1 MLGFLLLLIA
11 LGLYFNRSYRYISL
25 FLYISFMLG
34 YGGGF
39 GLWNNEVL
47 GVKTMDLALIY
58 TFAINGFLLV
68 TWQNPFRPFKG
79 HKHFWLISYI
89 VVVVFLMCS
98 AVFSYVHYQFTPY
111 QILQGGRSYLLI
123 LSLPILARAKPWE
136 LQRIMEL
143 CFWITV
149 ITSVLYILQ
158 IIVGHPLMPYS
169 SNGYSYES
177 STGLVRLY
185 NYPALL
191 NFFLITSFICP
202 RFFQGN
208 VNVYRV
214 IFFAA
219 LMCTQGRTGIFS
231 GLLGVV
237 LATVLVGRAS
247 TFMKTVVIIGIMFLP
262 FMDMVSQRFEKGNTG
277 KDVVNVLEGGATE
290 YSGGD
295 GTFTYRWAWIYERY
309 DYLKDRPLGEKMFG
323 LGLISGSQP
332 VVYKMYRFQTGLINE
347 YGEIHQLNTPDTS
360 YGNLLSNLGFVGM
373 FLYLVFCVSLAFFL
387 YRHRKEFP
395 IVAICASRFIV
406 MFIGSMSGS
415 ALSEPRNFAIF
426 FLAVSLLYKR
436 KVSSRLLNRDSK
448 WLFVNNRR

>member
-1 MLGFLLLLIA
+1 MLGYILLLVA
-11 LGLYFNRSYRYISL
+11 LGFYFSKSYRYISF

-34 YGGGF
+34 YNGGF
-39 GLWNNEVL
+39 GLWNNELL

-58 TFAINGFLLV
+58 TFAINGFLLI

-79 HKHFWLISYI
+79 HKHFWLISYM
-89 VVVVFLMCS
+89 VLVAFLLCS
-98 AVFSYVHYQFTPY
+98 AVFSYVHYHFTPY

-123 LSLPILARAKPWE
+123 LSLPILARVKPWE
-136 LQRIMEL
+136 LQRIIEL

-149 ITSVLYILQ
+149 VTSVLYILQ
-158 IIVGHPLMPYS
+158 IIAGRPLMPY
-169 SNGYSYES
+169 NGEYSIDS

-185 NYPALL
+185 NSPAMLT
-191 NFFLITSFICP
+191 FFLIASFICP
-202 RFFQGN
+202 RIFPGN
-208 VNVYRV
+208 VNVFRV

-219 LMCTQGRTGIFS
+219 LMCTQGRTYILTSLF
-231 GLLGVV
+231 GVV
-237 LATVLVGRAS
+237 LATVLAGRA
-247 TFMKTVVIIGIMFLP
+247 TNFVKAVAILGILFLP
-262 FMDMVSQRFEKGNTG
+262 FMNMISQRFEKGGTEN
-277 KDVVNVLEGGATE
+277 DVANVLEGRVTD
-290 YSGGD
+290 YISGE

-309 DYLKDRPLGEKMFG
+309 DYLKDRPLGEKVFG

-332 VVYKMYRFQTGLINE
+332 IVYRMYHFILGLTEEN
-347 YGEIHQLNTPDTS
+347 GQVSQLSTPDTS
-360 YGNLLSNLGFVGM
+360 YGNLLTKLGFVGM
-373 FLYLVFCVSLAFFL
+373 FLYLVFCVSLAIFL

-395 IVAICASRFIV
+395 IVVICASQFIV
-406 MFIGSMSGS
+406 LFIGSMSGS